1 MKRWFTGFMMS
12 WGMFLAIPC
21 PCRIWDEKA
30 RPHMVACLP
39 LTGGVVGL
47 VWAAMAWLLQRLGCP
62 APLRAVLLAA
72 APWLVTGFLH
82 LDGYMD
88 VCDALLSRRDLTT
101 RQKILKDSHCGAFA
115 VIRLCSYFAAYLA
128 LCACVQF
135 TPQAGLLWMMALVL
149 ERALSGYAVAAFP
162 MAKNTGLAHTFASAA
177 DRATVRRVLALLA
190 AVLCCAML
198 ALGGWALVLA
208 ALAVLWRYHAVACKQ
223 FGGITGDL
231 AGWFLQKTE
240 IWMLAALC
248 ACQWGGL
255 L

>member
-47 VWAAMAWLLQRLGCP
+47 VWAAMAWLLQRLGCA

-88 VCDALLSRRDLTT
+88 VCDALLSRRDLAT

-115 VIRLCSYFAAYLA
+115 VIRLCTYFLAYFCVAFCIRFSLRVG
-128 LCACVQF
+128 LCW
-135 TPQAGLLWMMALVL
+135 TLALVL
-149 ERALSGYAVAAFP
+149 ERGLSGLAVAAFP
-162 MAKNTGLAHTFASAA
+162 MAKNTGLAHTFATAA
-177 DRATVRRVLALLA
+177 DRESVQKILIVLSVLLA
-190 AVLCCAML
+190 AALI
-198 ALGGWALVLA
+198 ALGGGALVAA
-208 ALAVLWRYHAVACKQ
+208 ALLMLWRYHHVAVKE

-231 AGWFLQKTE
+231 AGWFLQKAE
-240 IWMLAALC
+240 FWMLAAL
-248 ACQWGGL
+248 AASQWGGIL
-255 L
+255 